1 MVSAVEPTEIRPR
14 LRDVTEETARPL
26 PASGP
31 ASGIIAA
38 PAAATT
44 QVLPPSAFRSGHPDE
59 ALPDSLGYGLYARA
73 AEDGR
78 EPARVPGEPATLDMI
93 ARYRAQA
100 TAELH
105 AYAFRYLHNHAEQ
118 IRQDAIREHLGRM
131 RRPPGFLKLVTAT
144 VAGVLLAGA
153 VMQAALPWIEAQGG
167 VVAAAEALASRLRAA
182 GG

>member
-14 LRDVTEETARPL
+14 LRDVTEETPRQAAPS
-26 PASGP
+26 AVG
-31 ASGIIAA
+31 AA

-44 QVLPPSAFRSGHPDE
+44 QVLPPSAFRSGQPEE
-59 ALPDSLGYGLYARA
+59 ALQDALGYGFYARA

-100 TAELH
+100 TADLH

-118 IRQDAIREHLGRM
+118 IRQDAIREHLARL
-131 RRPPGFLKLVTAT
+131 RRPPGFLKLVVAT
-144 VAGVLLAGA
+144 FVGVLLAA
-153 VMQAALPWIEAQGG
+153 LAIQAAGPWIEAQGG
-167 VVAAAEALASRLRAA
+167 LAAAVDALAARLRSL

>member
-1 MVSAVEPTEIRPR
+1 MVSAVEPSEIRPR

-26 PASGP
+26 PASG
-31 ASGIIAA
+31 IVAA

-44 QVLPPSAFRSGHPDE
+44 QVLPPSSFRSGHPDE

-118 IRQDAIREHLGRM
+118 IRQDAIREQLGRM

-153 VMQAALPWIEAQGG
+153 VMQAALPWIEAHGG
-167 VVAAAEALASRLRAA
+167 VVAAAEALAGRIRAA

>member
-1 MVSAVEPTEIRPR
+1 MVSAVEPSEIRPR
-14 LRDVTEETARPL
+14 LRDVTEEATRP
-26 PASGP
+26 AFQ
-31 ASGIIAA
+31 SGIAPTVAA
-38 PAAATT
+38 AAATT
-44 QVLPPSAFRSGHPDE
+44 QVLPPSSFRSGHPDE

-118 IRQDAIREHLGRM
+118 IRQDAIREQLGRM

-153 VMQAALPWIEAQGG
+153 VMQAALPWIEAHGG
-167 VVAAAEALASRLRAA
+167 VVAAAEALAGRLRAA

>member
-1 MVSAVEPTEIRPR
+1 MVSAVEPSEIRPR

-26 PASGP
+26 PASG
-31 ASGIIAA
+31 IVAA

-44 QVLPPSAFRSGHPDE
+44 QVLPPSSFRSGHPDE

-118 IRQDAIREHLGRM
+118 IRQDAIREQLGRM

-153 VMQAALPWIEAQGG
+153 VMQAALPWIEAHGG
-167 VVAAAEALASRLRAA
+167 VVAAAEALAGRLRAA